1 MRAYNLF
8 RRKDAADLFCAVP
21 EDVPVPDFVTPEAW
35 EYACSLDMRPCQ
47 GSMPR
52 RRKPPREPTGSTCST
67 RQPDRV
73 DEEREASPA
82 RLFQVAFRPRCNW

>member
-35 EYACSLDMRPCQ
+35 EYACSLDI
-47 GSMPR
+47 
-52 RRKPPREPTGSTCST
+52 
-67 RQPDRV
+67 
-73 DEEREASPA
+73 
-82 RLFQVAFRPRCNW
+82 